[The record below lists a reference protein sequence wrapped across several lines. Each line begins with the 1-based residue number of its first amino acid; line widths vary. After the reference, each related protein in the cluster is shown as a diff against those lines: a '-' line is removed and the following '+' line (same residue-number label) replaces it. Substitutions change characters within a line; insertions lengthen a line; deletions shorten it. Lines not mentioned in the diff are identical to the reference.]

1 VAALIAV
8 LFALSIVMERLTPSS
23 SQAVVQA
30 YVVRMA
36 PDIAGRVI
44 EVNVTDN
51 ARVEAG
57 TVLFRIDPRPFEI
70 AVAEAQ
76 AQVERIGQTL
86 GASTAAVESAQAK
99 LVKASAEL
107 ENIQSQSQRTL
118 QLVERGIMAKS
129 KADEARAALEGS
141 RAAVR
146 GAEADLAKAREEL
159 GPRGDENPQ
168 LKAALAT
175 LARARLDLLRT
186 TVSAPASGVIS
197 NLQLANGQFIG
208 AGQSALTFIDATSIW
223 ISANFKENSL
233 EHMSNADRAEVVIDS
248 LPGSIF
254 TAKVESIGWGVS
266 QNSVDPN
273 TGLPTI
279 RNSTGWVRDP
289 QRFPVRLVFDGTLPR
304 GGVRFGSQV
313 NVVVYTGS
321 NPVANAIGAAWI
333 RIISVL
339 TYAS

>member
-1 VAALIAV
+1 
-8 LFALSIVMERLTPSS
+8 MERLTPSS

-36 PDIAGRVI
+36 PDVAGRVV

-57 TVLFRIDPRPFEI
+57 KVLFRIDPRPFEI

-76 AQVERIGQTL
+76 AQAEYIGQTL

-99 LVKASAEL
+99 LVKAGADF
-107 ENIQSQSQRTL
+107 ENIQAQSQRTFE
-118 QLVERGIMAKS
+118 LVQRGIMAKS

-141 RAAVR
+141 RATVN

-168 LKAALAT
+168 LRAALAT

-186 TVSAPASGVIS
+186 TVSSPASGVVS
-197 NLQLANGQFIG
+197 NLQLATGQYIG

-223 ISANFKENSL
+223 ISASFKENSL
-233 EHMSNADRAEVVIDS
+233 EHISTSDRAEVVFDS
-248 LPGSIF
+248 LPGSVF

-266 QNSVDPN
+266 QDSVDPN
-273 TGLPTI
+273 TGLPVI
-279 RNSTGWVRDP
+279 KDDSGWMRDP
-289 QRFPVRLVFDGTLPR
+289 QRFPVRLIFDGAPPV
-304 GGVRFGSQV
+304 GIRFGSQA
-313 NVVVYTGS
+313 NVVVYSGR

-339 TYAS
+339 TYVS